1 MKLVRYVLGH
11 AFVLMTFTYNAQA
24 APEFSSMPLEELMEI
39 SIASITKME
48 IPLKKSPV
56 TAFVISQDEITRKG
70 YRHLTDILKNTPGI
84 HTANLSSTEKAITEI
99 YVRGVFANNKLTVLV
114 DGIKIKPP
122 TGEPVTFLNSIP
134 LLGVKQVEIS
144 FGSSSS
150 LYGADAML
158 ATITIVTQSGAAID
172 GMAVKAT
179 MGNFDT
185 GEVQVAAGSKLTEDL
200 TVSLTGSF
208 HRSGTEDFADNYP
221 AEYAG
226 TGPVDLKEQ
235 NHNVHFKL
243 NYKDLTLSYY
253 RLFNKNNSSI
263 SYSPGAPAFY
273 DYSGAA
279 FWETLNQTVNATYAW
294 DINQFWQA
302 KSSLSYESNELMPQ
316 SNYRGFGMVANA
328 AWLSEAM
335 RFIQN
340 VSYQRDKISW
350 LNGIELSFMDSTPKY
365 VVNSPF
371 PNRVETSYQ
380 NYAVFSQLDYA
391 WTDDL
396 TLSASLRMDSD
407 SRYTPQFNPRL
418 GFSWQALEPLR
429 LFGAWGTSFLAPS
442 PYLIYET
449 WGSDQDFVYHRPNPQ
464 MNPEKLSTYEFGMD
478 ISPAKNT
485 ILKLLGFYT
494 SAIDIVRIIDNS
506 GTGMA
511 NYNGNIASSDIYG
524 MQAIAGQKF
533 DNGLDLNL
541 DYTLTQGEQSA
552 ENINDG
558 MVNLTNVPQHMI
570 KGSAAY
576 SLDQL
581 TLRFTGR
588 WFDKVGTHESNMLYA
603 GQAANGALIFDSN
616 IHYGGQLKAAK
627 WSVDAGVDNL
637 FDKKYYTIPQND
649 NFGSVLPRQPQET
662 RKLYLTLGLSF

>member
-1 MKLVRYVLGH
+1 MKLVKHIVGNVFALL
-11 AFVLMTFTYNAQA
+11 AFTHGAQA
-24 APEFSSMPLEELMEI
+24 AMEFSSIPLEELMET

-56 TAFVISQDEITRKG
+56 TAFVITQDDITRKG

-84 HTANLSSTEKAITEI
+84 HTANLSSTEKAITEV

-122 TGEPVTFLNSIP
+122 TGEPVTFLDSIP
-134 LLGVKQVEIS
+134 LLAVKQVEIS

-150 LYGADAML
+150 IYGADAML
-158 ATITIVTQSGAAID
+158 ATINLVTQDGGAID
-172 GMAVKAT
+172 GIRVKAT
-179 MGNFDT
+179 AGNFDT

-200 TVSLTGSF
+200 TVALSGSF
-208 HRSGTEDFADNYP
+208 HRSGVEDFSDNYP
-221 AEYAG
+221 SEYAG
-226 TGPVDLKEQ
+226 TGPVDLTAQ

-253 RLFNKNNSSI
+253 RLFNKNNSSV
-263 SYSPGAPAFY
+263 SYSPGVPSFY
-273 DYSGAA
+273 DYSGVA

-294 DINQFWQA
+294 DINPFWQSR
-302 KSSLSYESNELMPQ
+302 SSLSYESNELAPQ
-316 SNYRGFGMVANA
+316 SSYRGFGTVAHA

-350 LNGIELSFMDSTPKY
+350 LSGIELSFMDSTPKY

-371 PNRVETSYQ
+371 PNKVETSYQ

-396 TLSASLRMDSD
+396 TVSGSLRMDSD
-407 SRYTPQFNPRL
+407 SRYTPQFNPRV

-449 WGSDQDFVYHRPNPQ
+449 WGSEQDFVYHRPSPNMQ
-464 MNPEKLSTYEFGMD
+464 PEKLSTYELGMD
-478 ISPAKNT
+478 ISPTNNSR
-485 ILKLLGFYT
+485 LKLLGFYT
-494 SAIDIVRIIDNS
+494 TAADIVRIIDNS
-506 GTGMA
+506 GTGLA

-524 MQAIAGQKF
+524 MQAIAGQQF
-533 DNGLDLNL
+533 DNGLDFNL
-541 DYTLTQGEQSA
+541 DYTLTLGEQNA
-552 ENINDG
+552 EKMGDG
-558 MVNLTNVPQHMI
+558 MVGLTNVPEHMI
-570 KGSAAY
+570 KGNAAY
-576 SLDQL
+576 TVGQLSLRL
-581 TLRFTGR
+581 TGR
-588 WFDKVGTHESNMLYA
+588 WFDKVGTHESNSLYA
-603 GQAANGALIFDSN
+603 GQRANGALVFDSN
-616 IHYGGQLKAAK
+616 LHYGGQLKAAK

-662 RKLYLTLGLSF
+662 RKLYLTLGLSY

>member
-1 MKLVRYVLGH
+1 MKLVKYVNCAWALL
-11 AFVLMTFTYNAQA
+11 AFTDIAQA
-24 APEFSSMPLEELMEI
+24 AMEFTSIPLEELMEI
-39 SIASITKME
+39 SVSSITKME

-56 TAFVISQDEITRKG
+56 TAFVITQDEISRKG

-84 HTANLSSTEKAITEI
+84 HTANLSSTEKAITEV

-150 LYGADAML
+150 IYGADAML
-158 ATITIVTQSGAAID
+158 ATINIVTQGGGAID
-172 GMAVKAT
+172 GVHVKAT
-179 MGNFDT
+179 AGNFDT

-200 TVSLTGSF
+200 TVSLSGSF
-208 HRSGTEDFADNYP
+208 HRSGTEDLADNYP
-221 AEYAG
+221 SEYAG
-226 TGPVDLKEQ
+226 IGPVDLKEQ

-243 NYKDLTLSYY
+243 NYKGLALSYY

-263 SYSPGAPAFY
+263 SYNPRAPSFY

-302 KSSLSYESNELMPQ
+302 KSSLSYESNELLPQ
-316 SNYRGFGMVANA
+316 SNYRGFGRVANA

-335 RFIQN
+335 RFTQN

-350 LNGIELSFMDSTPKY
+350 LNGIELSFMDATPKY
-365 VVNSPF
+365 VVNTPF
-371 PNRVETSYQ
+371 PDKVETSYQ

-396 TLSASLRMDSD
+396 TLSGSLRMDSD
-407 SRYTPQFNPRL
+407 SRYEPQFNPRV
-418 GFSWQALEPLR
+418 GFSWQAIAPLR

-449 WGSDQDFVYHRPNPQ
+449 WGNEQDFVYHRPSPQ
-464 MNPEKLSTYEFGMD
+464 MDPEKLSTYELGLD
-478 ISPAKNT
+478 VSPAKNSSV
-485 ILKLLGFYT
+485 KLVGFYT
-494 SAIDIVRIIDNS
+494 EATDIVRIIDNS
-506 GTGMA
+506 GTGMP
-511 NYNGNIASSDIYG
+511 NYNGNIASSKIYG
-524 MQAIAGQKF
+524 MQAIARQKF

-541 DYTLTQGEQSA
+541 DYTLTLGTQNA
-552 ENINDG
+552 EKITDG
-558 MVNLTNVPQHMI
+558 LVTLTNVPEQMI
-570 KGSAAY
+570 KGNAAY
-576 SLDQL
+576 TIDQL
-581 TLRFTGR
+581 TLRLTGR
-588 WFDKVGTHESNMLYA
+588 WFDKVGTHQSNLLYS
-603 GQAANGALIFDSN
+603 GQSANGALIFDSN

-627 WSVDAGVDNL
+627 WSADLGIDNL
-637 FDKKYYTIPQND
+637 FDRKYYTIPQND
-649 NFGSVLPRQPQET
+649 NFGSVLPQQPQET
-662 RKLYLTLGLSF
+662 RKLYLTLGLSY

>member
-1 MKLVRYVLGH
+1 MKLMKYRVGNIFALLS
-11 AFVLMTFTYNAQA
+11 FVHSAQA
-24 APEFSSMPLEELMEI
+24 ATEFTSLPLEELMET

-56 TAFVISQDEITRKG
+56 TAFVITQDEISRKG

-158 ATITIVTQSGAAID
+158 ATINIVTQSGTAID

-200 TVSLTGSF
+200 TVALTGSF
-208 HRSGTEDFADNYP
+208 HRSGTEDFTDNYP

-243 NYKDLTLSYY
+243 SYKDLTLSYY

-263 SYSPGAPAFY
+263 SYSPSVPSFY

-335 RFIQN
+335 RFSQN

-365 VVNSPF
+365 VVNTPF
-371 PNRVETSYQ
+371 PNKVEVSYQ

-396 TLSASLRMDSD
+396 TLSGSLRMDSD

-429 LFGAWGTSFLAPS
+429 FFGAWGTSFLAPS
-442 PYLIYET
+442 PYLIYES
-449 WGSDQDFVYHRPNPQ
+449 WGSEQDFIYYRPNTQ
-464 MNPEKLSTYEFGMD
+464 MEPEKLSTYEFGMD
-478 ISPAKNT
+478 ILPAKNSA
-485 ILKLLGFYT
+485 LKLLGFYT
-494 SAIDIVRIIDNS
+494 TATDIVRIIDNS
-506 GTGMA
+506 GTGQA

-533 DNGLDLNL
+533 DMGLDLNL
-541 DYTLTQGEQSA
+541 DYTLTLGEQNA
-552 ENINDG
+552 EKIANG
-558 MVNLTNVPQHMI
+558 MVGLTNMPKQMI
-570 KGSAAY
+570 KGNVAY
-576 SLDQL
+576 NWEQL
-581 TLRFTGR
+581 SLRFTGR
-588 WFDKVGTHESNMLYA
+588 WFDQTGTHESNPLYS
-603 GQAANGALIFDSN
+603 GQDAKGALVFDSN
-616 IHYGGQLKAAK
+616 LHYGGQLKATK
-627 WSVDAGVDNL
+627 WSADFGVDNL
-637 FDKKYYTIPQND
+637 FDNKYYTIPQND
-649 NFGSVLPRQPQET
+649 NFGGVLPRQPQET
-662 RKLYLTLGLSF
+662 RKLYLTLGLSY